1 MRSRFPESL
10 RADGEPP
17 ASGGV
22 EAALVLASRSWVYA
36 AGVLMQ
42 SILAYSLLPEGRGAY
57 AVCVTFA
64 YLASVALPLSAEFG
78 AQYFATTRR
87 TSLSKCVVAALG
99 GSLSVGVLAVLF
111 TVPFLQADVPP
122 FNKADASAF
131 ALALLLAPLCAGSFA
146 LELQLAGHRRFSA
159 LAALLAGQS
168 ILVVAATVLFV
179 HGFDWGVDGAIMA
192 LVVGHAAF
200 FAGCVRELR
209 RRFDLRFELPT
220 AAELRRILG
229 YGLRYHVT
237 RVGSE
242 IEWRIGIVVLALL
255 ASRED
260 IGLFAAVS
268 VVALRLNAITTS
280 VGIALFPR
288 VAGAA
293 HDHTE
298 IIGRCQRLALF
309 VTGAALAV
317 VLAVSTPLIRLL
329 LSEAFLPAVPLL
341 WILAPGVLAHSATA
355 MINTYFQAANRP
367 GACSWAVWFGLAA
380 NAASMWMLY
389 PSLGIASA
397 AWGYT
402 IGSLVRS
409 TVAAALF
416 HCFSGA
422 PARVIWM
429 PTRDDFAYLRHAGQE
444 VLGKLWKKALKG
456 AISSQPTT
464 VK

>member
-1 MRSRFPESL
+1 M
-10 RADGEPP
+10 
-17 ASGGV
+17 
-22 EAALVLASRSWVYA
+22 LASRGWIYA

-42 SILAYSLLPEGRGAY
+42 SILAYSLLPQGRGAY

-87 TSLSKCVVAALG
+87 IGISKCVAAALG
-99 GSLSVGVLAVLF
+99 GSLAVGVLAVLLS
-111 TVPFLQADVPP
+111 VPFMQAGAAP
-122 FNKADASAF
+122 FNKAALGSF

-159 LAALLAGQS
+159 LALLLAGQS
-168 ILVVAATVLFV
+168 ILVMAATVLFV
-179 HGFDWGVDGAIMA
+179 HGFDWGVDGAILA
-192 LVVGHAAF
+192 LVVGHVAF

-209 RRFDLRFELPT
+209 RRLGLRLEWPT
-220 AAELRRILG
+220 AAELRQVLG

-237 RVGSE
+237 RVGAEVES
-242 IEWRIGIVVLALL
+242 RIGIVVLAIL

-268 VVALRLNAITTS
+268 VVALRLNAIATS

-288 VAGAA
+288 VAGVAQ
-293 HDHTE
+293 DRTE
-298 IIGRCQRLALF
+298 IVGRCQRLALL
-309 VTGAALAV
+309 VTGAALALL
-317 VLAVSTPLIRLL
+317 LAVSTPLVRFL

-355 MINTYFQAANRP
+355 MFNTYFQAVNRP
-367 GACSWAVWFGLAA
+367 GACSWGVWFGLVA
-380 NAASMWMLY
+380 NVASVWMLY
-389 PSLGIASA
+389 PTLGIESA

-409 TVAAALF
+409 VVIAALF
-416 HCFSGA
+416 HGLSGA
-422 PARVIWM
+422 RPRSIWIPAR
-429 PTRDDFAYLRHAGQE
+429 DDLAYLRHAGRE
-444 VLGKLWKKALKG
+444 VLRKLRKKIASSAPG
-456 AISSQPTT
+456 SQPTAS
-464 VK
+464 K